1 MQAVLCDMFS
11 VDLFRAVELVV
22 RVWVGGGGG
31 GLHTHQWPAQELHT
45 ANTHSTPHSTS
56 KALCLQAPP
65 CGVVNV
71 GSTEPARPPP
81 PHVE

>member
-22 RVWVGGGGG
+22 RVCGWGGR

-45 ANTHSTPHSTS
+45 ANTHSAPHSHQRLS
-56 KALCLQAPP
+56 VYRPLL
-65 CGVVNV
+65 VVW
-71 GSTEPARPPP
+71 
-81 PHVE
+81 